1 MKKIILLVMC
11 LLWLVSIYAQTNTV
25 EAEINT
31 LENAM
36 AQAIV
41 RQDTIFLKKVWPPN
55 LIVNAPINKVVVGG
69 QVKMEASGFIRYKS
83 LESHNERMMV
93 KDNLVIS
100 MGTETLETLGGNYPT
115 SGQMVTRRYTNFW
128 QKQNG
133 KWILIARQASNLCE

>member
-1 MKKIILLVMC
+1 MKKIILLITC
-11 LLWLVSIYAQTNTV
+11 ILWFLSISAQTNTV
-25 EAEINT
+25 EAEINS

-41 RQDTIFLKKVWPPN
+41 RQDTIFLKKVWAPN

-69 QVKMEASGFIRYKS
+69 QIKMVASGFIRYKS

-100 MGTETLETLGGNYPT
+100 MGTETLGTLGGNYPT
-115 SGQMVTRRYTNFW
+115 SGQMITRRYTNFW
-128 QKQNG
+128 QKQNE
-133 KWILIARQASNLCE
+133 KWILIARQASNLCQ